1 MRAKISFVI
10 LLSTLSASATFA
22 DQKGKEASPSF
33 SLPPADAPAE
43 PSKFSGAHLAFVQS
57 WIRQKAPECP
67 TDISEAVAEQF
78 LEELQQRSPEKLDK
92 LTTAN
97 FPLADF
103 ESTLLRQVAAKLTG
117 ATHTAAREEIAR
129 RRVGAML
136 AASGRDAPEAAKEA
150 SGLIEKIRD
159 GSAAQ
164 YRRLVDGRIDDDDL
178 QILLRKASQVG
189 TAKKEPEPAKP
200 KLLTASDI
208 VTEFSRRNQ
217 TGSALQR
224 LQAYVVEGRIKTA
237 NGEEQE
243 LLLFRMKPDCFKL
256 VVRSAGV
263 TRYILAGSGGRFWQ
277 HAPGKSPETVPL
289 QALGQRKYLNE
300 FADPLFSM
308 DDYVFERLDDGT
320 ADGKK
325 FYRVAVRRPDG
336 SNYVARIDTE
346 TFREV
351 GRENEDRSIA
361 RYSDFRDVAG
371 VIYSFRE
378 DLTDVAGRPGMFEL
392 TRISPNPGLI
402 RDFFE
407 PAVRPDLGYYEL
419 EGYLAPAQSTAM
431 KFN

>member
-1 MRAKISFVI
+1 MRAKLSFVI
-10 LLSTLSASATFA
+10 LLSTLSGSAVLA
-22 DQKGKEASPSF
+22 EKKETSPSPAF
-33 SLPPADAPAE
+33 SLPPAEATAE
-43 PSKFSGAHLAFVQS
+43 PSRFSGAQLAFVQS
-57 WIRQKAPECP
+57 WIKQKAPECP

-97 FPLADF
+97 FPLGDF
-103 ESTLLRQVAAKLTG
+103 ESTLLRQVAVRLTG
-117 ATHTAAREEIAR
+117 AAHSPAREEIAL
-129 RRVGAML
+129 RRVGAVL
-136 AASGRDAPEAAKEA
+136 ATGGRDAREAA
-150 SGLIEKIRD
+150 GLIEKIRD
-159 GSAAQ
+159 GSPAQ

-178 QILLRKASQVG
+178 QILLRKVSQVE
-189 TAKKEPEPAKP
+189 TAKKDAEPAKP

-224 LQAYVVEGRIKTA
+224 LQAYVVEGKIKTA
-237 NGEEQE
+237 SGEEQE

-263 TRYILAGSGGRFWQ
+263 TRYILAGSGGKFWQ
-277 HAPGKSPETVPL
+277 HSPGKSPETVPL

-308 DDYVFERLDDGT
+308 DDYTFERLEDGT
-320 ADGKK
+320 VDGKK
-325 FYRVAVRRPDG
+325 FHRVTVRRPDG
-336 SNYVARIDTE
+336 SSYVARIDAE

-378 DLTDVAGRPGMFEL
+378 ELTDVAGRPGMFEV

-419 EGYLAPAQSTAM
+419 ESYLAPAQSTAM
-431 KFN
+431 KFNR